1 MDNWFQWFAVAALL
15 LLVILFLGGGPPKP
29 QPEYVH
35 A

>member
-1 MDNWFQWFAVAALL
+1 MDNWFQWFAVTALL
-15 LLVILFLGGGPPKP
+15 FLVILFLGGGPPKP